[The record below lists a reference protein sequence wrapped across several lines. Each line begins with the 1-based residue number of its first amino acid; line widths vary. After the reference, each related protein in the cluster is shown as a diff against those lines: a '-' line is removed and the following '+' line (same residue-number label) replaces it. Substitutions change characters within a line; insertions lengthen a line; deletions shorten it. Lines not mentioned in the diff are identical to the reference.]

1 MYEYSLS
8 GTKTIGPGGDYVTL
22 TAAIQAIQTNG
33 LSRPLTLEIMSDYVS
48 AGETFPI
55 TFTNLSTTSTNTLSV
70 RPANNASNLLISG
83 LNSTAIIRIQ
93 NEDYVIIDGRPEG
106 AGTNR
111 ELTIRNTN
119 TSGAAIR
126 FDNNASFNTISYCKI
141 EGNNTNGGV
150 VWFNGGTTNG
160 GDNNLIEECII
171 RDRSDSAD
179 VPVNLIFSTLSS
191 STSSNDNNQI
201 ISNELFNFSQ
211 RAILLFSS
219 NWGNN
224 WNISGNH
231 IYQTENRATNFICIS
246 INYGSG
252 HNIIYNYIGG
262 SERGAKGN
270 FMSTSGTFNGIAIA
284 AVASANIEKNIFR
297 KISVTNTTSISS
309 IITNSGSG
317 TIKNNT
323 IGDDDYNYRI
333 ESKDGRCRD

>member
-1 MYEYSLS
+1 MKKISVLFLLTGCWSFFYAQGLS

-179 VPVNLIFSTLSS
+179 LPVNLIFSTLSS

-219 NWGNN
+219 N
-224 WNISGNH
+224 
-231 IYQTENRATNFICIS
+231 
-246 INYGSG
+246 
-252 HNIIYNYIGG
+252 
-262 SERGAKGN
+262 
-270 FMSTSGTFNGIAIA
+270 
-284 AVASANIEKNIFR
+284 
-297 KISVTNTTSISS
+297 
-309 IITNSGSG
+309 
-317 TIKNNT
+317 
-323 IGDDDYNYRI
+323 
-333 ESKDGRCRD
+333 

>member
-1 MYEYSLS
+1 
-8 GTKTIGPGGDYVTL
+8 
-22 TAAIQAIQTNG
+22 
-33 LSRPLTLEIMSDYVS
+33 MSDYVS

-55 TFTNLSTTSTNTLSV
+55 TFTNLSTTSTNTLTV

-126 FDNNASFNTISYCKI
+126 FDNNASFNTIRYCKI
-141 EGNNTNGGV
+141 EGNNTNGGA

-219 NWGNN
+219 N
-224 WNISGNH
+224 
-231 IYQTENRATNFICIS
+231 
-246 INYGSG
+246 
-252 HNIIYNYIGG
+252 
-262 SERGAKGN
+262 
-270 FMSTSGTFNGIAIA
+270 
-284 AVASANIEKNIFR
+284 
-297 KISVTNTTSISS
+297 
-309 IITNSGSG
+309 
-317 TIKNNT
+317 
-323 IGDDDYNYRI
+323 
-333 ESKDGRCRD
+333 